1 MIEYSNHLL
10 PVVQVRADGGLDW
23 GGGREEGQEWAKE
36 VEALEV
42 EERGTADECWG
53 RGTEEG
59 TDSRKMP

>member
-1 MIEYSNHLL
+1 MIEYSDHLL

-36 VEALEV
+36 VETFEV
-42 EERGTADECWG
+42 EERGTECWG